1 MLEMRSHIEAVV
13 HKLFLCETETRAMK
27 KDATTASGVPT
38 TDDPTVLVID
48 DDALTRGALRSLF
61 RSVGLSVQTFASA
74 TELLEHPPTAVPSCL
89 VLDVRLPRLSG
100 FALQTELNRL
110 GLKIPIIFITG
121 HGDIPMSVKAMKAG
135 AVDFLTK
142 PFRDQEMLDAVT
154 GALERDLKRRREEQS
169 NLESRTRFASLTPRE
184 RQIMALVT
192 AGLMNKEVA
201 FRIGISEMT
210 VKIHRGHMMRKMGTK
225 SLADLVII
233 AEYLGIRGQENGDTN
248 TQVIYPERP
257 LRGTQCPA
265 KRPSGFSTDGG
276 TKGWRRFRSCRSQR

>member
-1 MLEMRSHIEAVV
+1 MTMNYFSRKRELI
-13 HKLFLCETETRAMK
+13 LCETETRAMK
-27 KDATTASGVPT
+27 KGAPTASAVPT

-48 DDALTRGALRSLF
+48 DDPLTRGALSSLF
-61 RSVGLSVQTFASA
+61 RSVGLSVRTFASA
-74 TELLEHPPTAVPSCL
+74 AELLEHPLPSVPSCL

-100 FALQTELNRL
+100 FDLQTELSRL
-110 GLKIPIIFITG
+110 GLNIPIVFVTG
-121 HGDIPMSVKAMKAG
+121 YGDIPMSVKAMKAG

-169 NLESRTRFASLTPRE
+169 NLDNRTRFESLTPRE

-201 FRIGISEMT
+201 FKIGISEMT

-225 SLADLVII
+225 SLADLVLI
-233 AEYLGIRGQENGDTN
+233 AENLGIRGQE
-248 TQVIYPERP
+248 
-257 LRGTQCPA
+257 
-265 KRPSGFSTDGG
+265 K
-276 TKGWRRFRSCRSQR
+276 